1 MIGGRPA
8 GAAAP
13 RRGNIDAADGLPTRS
28 VRRLSEGQPRGKRVM
43 VVDGHAGIRELLVD
57 LLAAEPGLEVV
68 ASAATGVGAIELADR
83 LEPDVIVVD
92 PEPAEVHG
100 PDATRQILAQHP
112 RTCVLVLTAAP
123 HGTLA
128 AQTLAAG
135 AQTCL
140 AKSVA
145 YTAIV
150 DAIQAIRPLPR
161 AKT

>member
-1 MIGGRPA
+1 MTGGRPA
-8 GAAAP
+8 AAATP
-13 RRGNIDAADGLPTRS
+13 RQGSTDAADELPTSS
-28 VRRLSEGQPRGKRVM
+28 VRRLAGERPSVKRVM
-43 VVDGHAGIRELLVD
+43 VIDGHARIRELLVE

-68 ASAATGVGAIELADR
+68 ASTATGVDAIELADR
-83 LEPDVIVVD
+83 LRPHVIIVD
-92 PEPAEVHG
+92 PEPAEVHA

-112 RTCVLVLTAAP
+112 RTRVLVLTAAP

-150 DAIQAIRPLPR
+150 AAIR
-161 AKT
+161 AA